1 MWIMLNMMETIQV
14 VLDKQLLRD
23 TDRAAR
29 HIKVNRSA
37 FVRAA
42 LRDYLKQLAVR
53 QRERTDQEGY
63 EHITDGEADIVAW
76 ERAARWP
83 ED

>member
-1 MWIMLNMMETIQV
+1 MEAIQV

-29 HIKVNRSA
+29 RIKINRSA
-37 FVRAA
+37 LVRAA
-42 LRDYLKQLAVR
+42 LRDYLKQLGVR
-53 QRERTDQEGY
+53 QRERADEEGY
-63 EHITDGEADIVAW
+63 DRIPDGEADIVVW
-76 ERAARWP
+76 ERAAKWP